1 MSERS
6 PRLRALR
13 PRPQQQ
19 HQQTKSETSPRR
31 SEVKKKDGK
40 DEEEMTEETTNRR
53 YKDRNVEINSDSDQ
67 HSGESPR
74 KSNKKDIK
82 DIVEEDSS
90 GDDKQYECKICTPP
104 KKYTTLKLYMQ
115 HFKVEHDSNKKSKV
129 ISHIRIII

>member
-19 HQQTKSETSPRR
+19 HQQAKSETSPRR
-31 SEVKKKDGK
+31 IEVKRKDVK
-40 DEEEMTEETTNRR
+40 DEEESNDETTNRR
-53 YKDRNVEINSDSDQ
+53 YNKERNVEITSDNDQ
-67 HSGESPR
+67 HPGESPR
-74 KSNKKDIK
+74 KTNKKDIK
-82 DIVEEDSS
+82 DIVEGDSS

-115 HFKVEHDSNKKSKV
+115 HFKTEHDSDKKSKV
-129 ISHIRIII
+129 IL